1 MTTPIVP
8 SITDEQLA
16 EIERFL
22 GFGGSTLKL
31 HTGPLRGLIAR
42 LRAAEKDA
50 ARYQKLSVVTPY
62 RFRKWQEA
70 CTIDGGDVFYF
81 KRERFDE
88 LVDQHKVESK

>member
-50 ARYQKLSVVTPY
+50 ARYRFLKETDQFFGVKLDES
-62 RFRKWQEA
+62 
-70 CTIDGGDVFYF
+70 IDAAM
-81 KRERFDE
+81 E
-88 LVDQHKVESK
+88 QSK